1 MQYSQ
6 PLTMI
11 LEPENDTIPFLE
23 TVTDNLMMDG
33 SNLCTRHKLRPWTG
47 ASYRICRLG
56 VAGTADIQVSSATA
70 TFMRIIDNSTYDDG
84 AAYSIAMEMQEMVCG
99 AGWSKSKTWAAFLR
113 LTRRRVHV
121 EKSCRYI
128 QFYRRHWQ
136 AVALYFDSLLLSSF
150 SGD

>member
-1 MQYSQ
+1 
-6 PLTMI
+6 
-11 LEPENDTIPFLE
+11 
-23 TVTDNLMMDG
+23 
-33 SNLCTRHKLRPWTG
+33 
-47 ASYRICRLG
+47 
-56 VAGTADIQVSSATA
+56 
-70 TFMRIIDNSTYDDG
+70 MRIIDNSTYDDG
-84 AAYSIAMEMQEMVCG
+84 AAYNIAMEMQKMVCG

-150 SGD
+150 SGIDEAGGQHNGAPPLDVTLSAGYHAHDTLGLGLSL